1 MIRTATRRPALTPQA
16 KARQLKLLQATAER
30 ITRENFIVFI
40 AGITNHVRVINKR
53 TLKEKRL
60 DLVQA
65 SAVSETAI
73 KWNIGLYAL
82 CRDGHGNNYLKGEEW
97 LMPDPVRQRNIHQSL
112 NRRHL
117 EFNKRE
123 VNRSHLLT
131 LAWAACS
138 SELPDMETAYDIFD
152 KLGAWSQLDVALEIE
167 GGGMGVVELLDR

>member
-1 MIRTATRRPALTPQA
+1 MIRRPALTPQA

-40 AGITNHVRVINKR
+40 AGITPKVVVFNRT

-60 DLVQA
+60 DIVGA

-82 CRDGHGNNYLKGEEW
+82 CRDGQGSNYLKGEEW
-97 LMPDPVRQRNIHQSL
+97 LMPNPVRQRNIHQSL
-112 NRRHL
+112 NQRHL
-117 EFNKRE
+117 EFNKRD

-131 LAWAACS
+131 LAWIACS
-138 SELPDMETAYDIFD
+138 SELPDMGTAYDIFE
-152 KLGAWSQLDVALEIE
+152 KLGAWQQLDVAIEIE
-167 GGGMGVVELLDR
+167 GGGMWVVELLDR